1 MKTNPPPLQA
11 PLTILQLQFYK
22 YVKLYVKLYS
32 VQNRFFSM
40 YMQTLISSV
49 DLPRKKKVQDI
60 CNIIYFVLQGEFL
73 SQNWS

>member
-22 YVKLYVKLYS
+22 YVKLYETYTQCRIV
-32 VQNRFFSM
+32 FFPM